1 MFPTLAVLL
10 AALCFSTTGTAQALA
25 GVDASALSVGA
36 SRLLVG
42 GSVLGIV
49 ALVDARR
56 GSRRE
61 ESTRTTR
68 HALPTWL
75 VIALGVLGVLA
86 YQPLF
91 FAGTRLN
98 GVAVGTVLTLGSAP
112 VTTGILD
119 ALLRRRLPSLRWLAA
134 TLVAVVGVLLV
145 SGIIGAPRGGLVFTP
160 AGVSTSLGAGAA
172 YALLTVSSKLLLDRS
187 WDSRQA
193 MGSIFGIA
201 ALLSIPVI
209 LATTN
214 GWLVTWEGLA
224 LAMWL
229 GIVTTAGAYLLF
241 GWGLQ
246 HLAPTTVA
254 TLSLSEPLGAALLGV
269 LVLGERLSPSVL
281 SGIAVIVVGLML
293 LAGTT
298 RSRGASDSSS

>member
-42 GSVLGIV
+42 GGVLGIV

-75 VIALGVLGVLA
+75 VIALGMLGVLA

-98 GVAVGTVLTLGSAP
+98 GVAVGTVLTLG
-112 VTTGILD
+112 
-119 ALLRRRLPSLRWLAA
+119 
-134 TLVAVVGVLLV
+134 
-145 SGIIGAPRGGLVFTP
+145 
-160 AGVSTSLGAGAA
+160 
-172 YALLTVSSKLLLDRS
+172 
-187 WDSRQA
+187 
-193 MGSIFGIA
+193 
-201 ALLSIPVI
+201 
-209 LATTN
+209 
-214 GWLVTWEGLA
+214 
-224 LAMWL
+224 
-229 GIVTTAGAYLLF
+229 
-241 GWGLQ
+241 
-246 HLAPTTVA
+246 
-254 TLSLSEPLGAALLGV
+254 
-269 LVLGERLSPSVL
+269 
-281 SGIAVIVVGLML
+281 
-293 LAGTT
+293 
-298 RSRGASDSSS
+298 